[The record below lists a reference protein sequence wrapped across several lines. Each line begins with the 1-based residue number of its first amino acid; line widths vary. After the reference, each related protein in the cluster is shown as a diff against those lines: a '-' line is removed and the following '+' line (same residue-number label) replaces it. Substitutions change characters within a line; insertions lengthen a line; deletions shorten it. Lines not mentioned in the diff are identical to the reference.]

1 MTPVELGDR
10 RRSFLNDSPESS
22 TYPTPPYHYSIPDE
36 LMMQRSGISRNA
48 YIPKSLP
55 TTTASN
61 ITPVRPGSRHQ
72 SKEEDED
79 IVSPTPNP
87 DRPRSS
93 AQHVPRSKEQ
103 HEEGVGAGAG
113 GRKVSNES
121 ERFSLKRSGS
131 STGTSH
137 TESPGMIGKSRLEL
151 DPRDILLLNEP
162 VSQTSHAQGI
172 VEELGMKIKMEQDEK
187 VALEREVSELRRM
200 FGVEREK
207 FDVEKERFEVER
219 RKFEVERER
228 WVLEMEKARFDY
240 RKAEHEISQLK
251 EEVKKLSEVGVGKDK
266 SLIDLESAGN
276 DVVSKNMGTQTE
288 SRDLE
293 AEHTVSQS
301 TQTEHTIN
309 KSTQTETPD
318 DEVEDTSHCEAEMEA
333 GSESE
338 ASTLRNPSS
347 PSKFPE
353 FSYDM
358 LNQDCLP
365 YYKDLGLE
373 LIDELSNKDKE
384 YLLKKVMWTFMIKFN
399 DLDVS
404 IERFAQFVLI
414 VYQYLNKLHLV
425 VYPGHK
431 LKCSDYYRGRVYRD
445 GRVDEDMV
453 GLQECLEGMMKIIHD
468 SLHGEKLN
476 S

>member
-36 LMMQRSGISRNA
+36 QMIQRSGISRIG

-55 TTTASN
+55 TTTTSN
-61 ITPVRPGSRHQ
+61 ITPVRPGSRHH
-72 SKEEDED
+72 EEQED
-79 IVSPTPNP
+79 VVSPTPNP

-93 AQHVPRSKEQ
+93 AHHAPRSEE
-103 HEEGVGAGAG
+103 HEDGAGGG

-162 VSQTSHAQGI
+162 VSQRSHAQGI
-172 VEELGMKIKMEQDEK
+172 VEELRMKIKVEQDEK
-187 VALEREVSELRRM
+187 VASEREVSELRHMFDVEREK

-207 FDVEKERFEVER
+207 FEVER

-228 WVLEMEKARFDY
+228 WALEMEKARFDY
-240 RKAEHEISQLK
+240 SKAEHEISQLK
-251 EEVKKLSEVGVGKDK
+251 EEVKKLNEVAVGEDR

-276 DVVSKNMGTQTE
+276 DVVNKNMGTQTE
-288 SRDLE
+288 SRSLE
-293 AEHTVSQS
+293 TEHTVSQS

-309 KSTQTETPD
+309 QSTQTETPED
-318 DEVEDTSHCEAEMEA
+318 KVGDTSHCEAEAEA
-333 GSESE
+333 GSDSE
-338 ASTLRNPSS
+338 ASTLRNPST

-358 LNQDCLP
+358 LNQDCLSH
-365 YYKDLGLE
+365 YHDLGLE
-373 LIDELSNKDKE
+373 LIDELSNTDKE
-384 YLLKKVMWTFMIKFN
+384 YLLKKVMWTFMIKFD

-453 GLQECLEGMMKIIHD
+453 GLQECLKGMMEIIHD